1 MELELGYSRGA
12 VHKTLDIVEV
22 HDEGKNLQRPGQK
35 LKYSS
40 RARRHMLYC
49 RYNYPKMTYAARGK
63 ATGLTMSDD
72 YTSKLATTY
81 GLQHW
86 HAKKCLELI
95 DEVAAIRLLWCKYRA
110 Y

>member
-40 RARRHMLYC
+40 RARRRMFYC
-49 RYNYPKMTYAARGK
+49 LRNHLKMSYAVRRN
-63 ATGLTMSDD
+63 ATGLIMSDD
-72 YTSKLATTY
+72 YISNLEITY
-81 GLQHW
+81 GL
-86 HAKKCLELI
+86 
-95 DEVAAIRLLWCKYRA
+95 
-110 Y
+110 